1 MTSNT
6 DTSLH
11 TLGASDTALDTD
23 SMISKTCA
31 MTEVLKKVK
40 NANSKAKSNS
50 AGSDKKEQMAKLKRN
65 SKSIAGIGM
74 SDLESRSL
82 DIDGERLPTK
92 NDVEKKKK
100 GKKGK
105 SKSGGSETKKQMA
118 KLLRNSKVDSSF
130 LDEF

>member
-1 MTSNT
+1 
-6 DTSLH
+6 
-11 TLGASDTALDTD
+11 
-23 SMISKTCA
+23 
-31 MTEVLKKVK
+31 
-40 NANSKAKSNS
+40 
-50 AGSDKKEQMAKLKRN
+50 MAKLKRN